1 MAKEWCKSMCFFMS
15 FLPATFWAVV
25 GYFILFSSTKAE
37 GGVKT
42 LGQVL
47 GVWAFVISG
56 FILLGGAY
64 VSMTG
69 LCSMEMLSQ
78 CWNSGGA

>member
-1 MAKEWCKSMCFFMS
+1 MCFLMS
-15 FLPATFWAVV
+15 FLPATFWGVV
-25 GYFILFSSTKAE
+25 RYFILFSSIKAE

-42 LGQVL
+42 VGRIL
-47 GVWAFVISG
+47 GVWAFVISV
-56 FILLGGAY
+56 FILLAGAY
-64 VSMTG
+64 VSTTG

>member
-1 MAKEWCKSMCFFMS
+1 MCFFLS
-15 FLPATFWAVV
+15 FMPATFWAVV
-25 GYFILFSSTKAE
+25 GYLVLFSSTKAE

-42 LGQVL
+42 FGKFLGIWVL
-47 GVWAFVISG
+47 VISG
-56 FILLGGAY
+56 FILLAGAY

-69 LCSMEMLSQ
+69 LCTMEMLAQ

>member
-1 MAKEWCKSMCFFMS
+1 MAKEWCKNMCFFMS

-42 LGQVL
+42 LGQ
-47 GVWAFVISG
+47 I
-56 FILLGGAY
+56 LGGAY